1 MAAKLTEAISKLKER
16 NTLLHELLRLANGE
30 TASPGYWERCATA
43 DATRTPLLEEYN
55 RQIFHEYEVFSE
67 AVCSELA
74 KLPPWPAGDAIGGE
88 NLWLWGGPTME
99 QGGSMQPDTLAYN
112 APFFNAEN
120 GIYANGTVDRDML
133 KVHGNMKKLLCRISA
148 PGQLPENDEEC
159 AGNLSKLSLEFPNIT
174 GAVLDNI
181 SSAQGGQTARISA
194 KLKEH
199 NPALELYGII
209 FNDEL
214 ADKDYSAVAP
224 HLDGVNLWFRNQE
237 ELLELEKAVAHC
249 RYHFPGKKLL
259 TGLFIH
265 DYGTA
270 DAGTLPELL
279 LHQLKGAR
287 YLLKQGKID
296 GLVIMGDREILKWPE
311 QAALVRGFLAAQ

>member
-1 MAAKLTEAISKLKER
+1 
-16 NTLLHELLRLANGE
+16 
-30 TASPGYWERCATA
+30 
-43 DATRTPLLEEYN
+43 
-55 RQIFHEYEVFSE
+55 
-67 AVCSELA
+67 
-74 KLPPWPAGDAIGGE
+74 
-88 NLWLWGGPTME
+88 ME